1 MKRFTSFM
9 LMLLCAVAT
18 WAGPTD
24 LPQITTDL
32 ENPIYYTIVNT
43 RSSQPGGY
51 MYFAGENVGLKDE
64 QVATIAD
71 KHMFYF
77 TGSHDELYVHN
88 AAAPGL
94 KLATIG
100 DGNKAAGSWTAAGA
114 AWAVGVSPKGTG
126 LAFGPKGG
134 LNGNSC
140 WNECNYATN
149 ADKPDFTTWSAN
161 DDGSIFLVAL
171 AEDCEIKKDAF
182 YTIEC
187 PLFENVQGVKKGLVV
202 DADGSLGWNTIDLT
216 NKNHY
221 WVPTKVDGAT
231 IALKNLGTGKFL
243 NGTGLADEAVDATV
257 KPLGLGQYNIVS
269 NNTTVH
275 ANNHSSGSGSSG
287 NIVHWNTGVNNASA
301 WRFNEQQ
308 DPDAVQA
315 IAITYEFTYN
325 GKVVDGYTH
334 TVNTVTGTEYPNI
347 TVSFPFGVSATKPEG
362 TIAKE
367 DAPAKTVTIAVEVSL
382 PFKYAADVNSIK
394 NWYYIQQHSS
404 AGYGKYLQYAETY
417 IEWLDA
423 TIAADEVDTY
433 TWAFVGNPFDGFKM
447 VNYGA
452 PAEANA
458 VVSNGSGNPSF
469 GAFADATAWNIK
481 ASAVNNDAEHFCFQY
496 PGSNQYMNAQSGK
509 IAFWGSADQGSTM
522 WVTERDMTGT
532 AELQALIDQVD
543 AVVTAYGDGGTTVG
557 YYTAASAANLV
568 AVLTDA
574 KKTVADENR
583 TLESNVAAM
592 TALQNAVAALETIQP
607 TEGAFYYIA
616 SAMPST
622 DGRSGQK
629 MYVNNDGAMQFQ
641 NAATLAN
648 VFQFVP
654 AGDNTFYLYNVER
667 GTYLN
672 TNKGHNGGQATA
684 VATEGTVKVAVAN
697 MGRANVVSIIPNG
710 GAMLHAQ
717 ASGSQ
722 VVAWNNTDN
731 AGASAWII
739 SEVEDITALSH
750 ELTVGE
756 AGYST
761 LCLGYNAT
769 IPAIEGEDCGVY
781 TAAVVDGYAAMTKVE
796 GVLPANTAVIVK
808 AAAGTYKFNYATG
821 EVSAIENNE
830 LKGTTVNKNFTDA
843 AYVLGVVDGE
853 VGLYTAANNVST
865 DTTNDGTAE
874 EPAVTYE
881 AWKNNAFK
889 AYLPK
894 AAGMNAASYSFRFGE
909 GTTGISEVKGE
920 NGEVKAIYDLT
931 GRRVE
936 AITAS
941 GIYVVNGK
949 KVLVK

>member
-1 MKRFTSFM
+1 M
-9 LMLLCAVAT
+9 LTLLLAVTA

-64 QVATIAD
+64 QVATVAA

-100 DGNKAAGSWTAAGA
+100 DGNNAAGSWTAAGA

-161 DDGSIFLVAL
+161 DAGSVFLVAL
-171 AEDCEIKKDAF
+171 AEDCGININAF
-182 YTIEC
+182 YTIEA
-187 PLFENVQGVKKGLVV
+187 PLFEQVQGVKKGLVV
-202 DADGSLGWNTIDLT
+202 DAEGNLGWNTVDLT

-221 WVPTKVDGAT
+221 WIPTTVNGQT
-231 IALKNLGTGKFL
+231 VALKNLGTEKYL
-243 NGTGLADEAVDATV
+243 NGTEVSTDYVASTV
-257 KPLGLGQYNIVS
+257 KVLGLGQYNIVS
-269 NNTTVH
+269 NSTTVH
-275 ANNHSSGSGSSG
+275 ANNHGSGANASG
-287 NIVHWNTGVNNASA
+287 NIVSWGGSIGSASA
-301 WRFNEQQ
+301 WQFVEQQ
-308 DPDAVQA
+308 DPDAVLP
-315 IAITYEFTYN
+315 IEITYEFTCN
-325 GKVVDGYTH
+325 GKVVDGYTQ

-362 TIAKE
+362 TIAVE
-367 DAPAKTVTIAVEVSL
+367 DAPAKTVTIAVEENL
-382 PFKYAADVNSIK
+382 PFKYAADANSIK

-417 IEWLDA
+417 IEWADA
-423 TIAADEVDTY
+423 TMTAGEADTY
-433 TWAFVGNPFDGFKM
+433 TWAFVGDPFAGFKM

-452 PAEANA
+452 PADANA

-469 GAFADATAWNIK
+469 GTFADATAWNIK
-481 ASAVNNDAEHFCFQY
+481 ASRVNNDAEHFCFQY

-509 IAFWGSADQGSTM
+509 IAFWSDSDQGSTM
-522 WVTERDMTGT
+522 WVTERDLTGLT
-532 AELQALIDQVD
+532 DLQALIGQVE
-543 AVVTAYGDGGTTVG
+543 ASIATYGEGGTTVG
-557 YYTAASAANLV
+557 YYTAESTAALATALVAAKTAAEANTSAAAN
-568 AVLTDA
+568 AEA
-574 KKTVADENR
+574 QAD
-583 TLESNVAAM
+583 
-592 TALQNAVAALETIQP
+592 LQAAVAALETIQP

-648 VFQFVP
+648 VFQFVS

-684 VATEGTVKVAVAN
+684 VATTGTVKVAIAN

-717 ASGSQ
+717 AAGSQ

-739 SEVEDITALSH
+739 SEVADITELSH
-750 ELTVGE
+750 TLTVGE
-756 AGYST
+756 AGYAT
-761 LCLGYNAT
+761 LCLGYNAA
-769 IPAIEGEDCGVY
+769 IPELEGEECGVY
-781 TAAVVDGYAAMTKVE
+781 TAAVVDGYAVMTKVD

-808 AAAGTYKFNYATG
+808 AAAGTYNFNYATG

-830 LKGTTVNKNFTDA
+830 LKGTTINQNFTDA
-843 AYVLGVVDGE
+843 AYVLGIVDSK
-853 VGLYTAANNVST
+853 VGLYTAGYNVST
-865 DTTNDGTAE
+865 DTTNDDPE
-874 EPAVTYE
+874 VTYE

-894 AAGMNAASYSFRFGE
+894 PVGATAAYYSFRFGE
-909 GTTGISEVKGE
+909 GTTGIENVEVE
-920 NGEVKAIYDLT
+920 NASNVIYDLT
-931 GRRVE
+931 GRKVE
-936 AITAS
+936 AITAP
-941 GIYVVNGK
+941 GIYIVNG
-949 KVLVK
+949 VKRVVR